1 MLLWIVNRWNP
12 WDGENG
18 DVWNSPKAPKAYS
31 APWLQGLQVVSVT
44 DFHFNAFQSVEA
56 VHPFWQRSDHMR
68 SCQHIFLASLLRG
81 RQLAVLGV
89 GNIGREVIRPLGIA
103 FGCWASRI
111 TQWCDGSS
119 EVKMVSLWLLEL
131 MELRCLNQI
140 QKVTICQVERA
151 FDGCNIFQESGG
163 LWFAGACMEPILY
176 CRGEERDVKHI
187 KLLLLN
193 RWGEVEDDGGFE
205 KGIEGWFREKS
216 LVKEMLYCY
225 KCYMFEFWWN
235 LSKSCSEL

>member
-18 DVWNSPKAPKAYS
+18 DVWNSPRAPKVCS

-68 SCQHIFLASLLRG
+68 SCQNIFLASLLRG

-89 GNIGREVIRPLGIA
+89 GNIGREVIRPPSIVFRLLGFA
-103 FGCWASRI
+103 NYPVMWRFK
-111 TQWCDGSS
+111 QS
-119 EVKMVSLWLLEL
+119 ENGEFVGLLEL

-140 QKVTICQVERA
+140 QKVSREVVRIILSFSLPQGDFCKPKKPP
-151 FDGCNIFQESGG
+151 FDQDFVSARYFSVFFPSENKKPTLPF
-163 LWFAGACMEPILY
+163 
-176 CRGEERDVKHI
+176 
-187 KLLLLN
+187 
-193 RWGEVEDDGGFE
+193 
-205 KGIEGWFREKS
+205 FR
-216 LVKEMLYCY
+216 
-225 KCYMFEFWWN
+225 
-235 LSKSCSEL
+235 